1 MTPCSH
7 RANFSKY
14 ILKTCCVVNT
24 LWGGRMER
32 NKIIHFLSFSCLSQK
47 PKRWTLWLLPPCS
60 LSSLATTL
68 FHGWQRQPPN
78 CASFSTYSHPIP
90 SVLHTAARMAFLKLK
105 SGSPGWLIQLSVWL
119 LVSAQVM
126 ISQFVS
132 SSPAS
137 GPVMSPQSLL
147 GILSLSLSLCPLSRS
162 LCLCLSQ
169 NKEVNLK
176 K

>member
-1 MTPCSH
+1 MQSV
-7 RANFSKY
+7 Y
-14 ILKTCCVVNT
+14 
-24 LWGGRMER
+24 WGKKWNDEEETG
-32 NKIIHFLSFSCLSQK
+32 
-47 PKRWTLWLLPPCS
+47 S
-60 LSSLATTL
+60 L
-68 FHGWQRQPPN
+68 G
-78 CASFSTYSHPIP
+78 
-90 SVLHTAARMAFLKLK
+90 V
-105 SGSPGWLIQLSVWL
+105 PGWFSQLSLWL

-147 GILSLSLSLCPLSRS
+147 GILSLSLSLCPLPRS
-162 LCLCLSQ
+162 LCLCHSQ